1 MKKAILTVLCVL
13 VILTMAVPA
22 MAEPYYLNSGIL
34 SLLNMSVEEYM
45 DYTTAYATI
54 ASLLGE
60 RGYLTYNND
69 EFYEGYDFVVTV
81 TYYETMNDMIM
92 GMESGVINRLAT
104 CQTTGQYIASQNDR
118 LELLFEYDVERERT
132 PFIDHLFF
140 LPGYDYSF
148 LLRDDNTGLRDE
160 LNAAL
165 ADMKADGTLDR
176 LKKEHIT
183 DVIATGEI
191 QTVEL
196 PKINGAQTITVA
208 VTGALPPMDYVTPDG
223 TPAGFTIAVL
233 SEISQRINRNINLVV
248 VDSIGRAMA
257 LSSGQADVVFWAI
270 SPSTRDTS
278 SEEYHANLE
287 AAKAQMTEEEV
298 AIVDELE
305 QIANTDIANR
315 MDMPEGTIVTDSY
328 FTDYLIN
335 LYAKP

>member
-1 MKKAILTVLCVL
+1 MKKTILVMMCFILIS
-13 VILTMAVPA
+13 VIAVSA

-34 SLLNMSVEEYM
+34 SLLNMTVEEYM

-60 RGYLTYNND
+60 HGYLNYKSD

-81 TYYETMNDMIM
+81 TYYETLNDMIL
-92 GMESGVINRLAT
+92 GMESGTINRLAT

-118 LELLFEYDVERERT
+118 LELLYEYDVDKERT

-140 LPGYDYSF
+140 LAGYDYSF
-148 LLRDDNTGLRDE
+148 LLRDDSAGLRDE

-165 ADMKADGTLDR
+165 SDMKADGTLDQ
-176 LKKEHIT
+176 LKKKHIT

-191 QTVEL
+191 QPVEL
-196 PKINGAQTITVA
+196 PVISGAETITVA
-208 VTGALPPMDYVTPDG
+208 VTGALPPMDYVAPDG

-233 SEISQRINRNINLVV
+233 SEISRRTNRNIELVV
-248 VDSIGRAMA
+248 VDSIGRSTA
-257 LSSGQADVVFWAI
+257 LSSGVADVVFWAV

-278 SEEYHANLE
+278 SEEYQANLE
-287 AAKAQMTEEEV
+287 AAKSKMTEEEI
-298 AIVDELE
+298 AIIDELE

>member
-1 MKKAILTVLCVL
+1 MKKMILTVLCA
-13 VILTMAVPA
+13 ILISTIAVSA

-34 SLLNMSVEEYM
+34 SLLNMTVEEYM

-69 EFYEGYDFVVTV
+69 EFYDGYDFVVTI

-92 GMESGVINRLAT
+92 GMGSGVINRLAT
-104 CQTTGQYIASQNDR
+104 CQTTGQYIASQNDK
-118 LELLFEYDVERERT
+118 LELLYEYDVNRERT

-140 LPGYDYSF
+140 LAGYDYSF
-148 LLRDDNTGLRDE
+148 LLRDDSVGLRDE

-165 ADMKADGTLDR
+165 ADMKMDGTLDQ

-191 QTVEL
+191 QAIEL
-196 PKINGAQTITVA
+196 PEISGAETITVA
-208 VTGALPPMDYVTPDG
+208 VTGALPPMDYVAPDG

-248 VDSIGRAMA
+248 VDSIGRSTA
-257 LSSGQADVVFWAI
+257 LASGQADVVFWAI

-278 SEEYHANLE
+278 SEEYQANLE
-287 AAKAQMTEEEV
+287 AAKSQMTEEEA
-298 AIVDELE
+298 AIIDELE
-305 QIANTDIANR
+305 KIANTDIANR
-315 MDMPEGTIVTDSY
+315 MDTPEGTILTDSY